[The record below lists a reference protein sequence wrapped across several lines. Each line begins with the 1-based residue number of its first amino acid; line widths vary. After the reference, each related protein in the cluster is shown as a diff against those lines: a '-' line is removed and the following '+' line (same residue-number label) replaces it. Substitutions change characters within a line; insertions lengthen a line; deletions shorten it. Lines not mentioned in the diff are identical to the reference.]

1 MIVGSLVNLKSV
13 TPAPTKTCVRMS
25 VHICTTLSVS
35 NYRSFDFFYLKFDHS
50 SYSKN
55 YAKYNFFF
63 VVDCFINTRSSRM
76 I

>member
-55 YAKYNFFF
+55 YA
-63 VVDCFINTRSSRM
+63 
-76 I
+76 

>member
-35 NYRSFDFFYLKFDHS
+35 NYRSFDFFISNLINRLIQKIIQ
-50 SYSKN
+50 N
-55 YAKYNFFF
+55 ITFF